1 MINVSKEIF
10 ISSNYDIFN
19 NCTATCSNYID
30 GDIILI
36 DVFISGAD
44 DFNVPRLVL
53 NQFRWLDCIIQ
64 SKVINIVVFKI
75 FRRRHVHVCN
85 KLLENR

>member
-10 ISSNYDIFN
+10 ISSNYDFFN
-19 NCTATCSNYID
+19 NCTATHYND

-36 DVFISGAD
+36 DVLISGAD

-64 SKVINIVVFKI
+64 SKVIKIVIFQKSLEGGMYVFLYA
-75 FRRRHVHVCN
+75 CM
-85 KLLENR
+85 